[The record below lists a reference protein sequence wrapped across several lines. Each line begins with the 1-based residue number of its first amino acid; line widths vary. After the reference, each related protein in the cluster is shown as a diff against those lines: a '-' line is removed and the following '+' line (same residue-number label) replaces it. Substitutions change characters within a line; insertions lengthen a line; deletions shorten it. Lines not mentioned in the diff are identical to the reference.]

1 MKGTTKRSVTV
12 DPGSPLQGDLRPIG
26 DKSLTHR
33 AVIMAGIARGRST
46 ITHPNPGEDCAAT
59 ARAIASL
66 GARVDRTEHGFEIGG
81 AAGKLTDPEEI
92 VDLGNG
98 GTGIRLMTGLIAG
111 QSLYAVLTGDASLR
125 KRPMRR
131 IAEPLARMGVTIL
144 LRDGEYPPI
153 AVKGGEIRPLDYKLP
168 VASAQVKSCLML
180 AALGLKEGVVALEEP
195 GPSRDH
201 TERIFDWLGKPVSR
215 DRFRVEIKAPVEEH
229 SGFDFAV
236 PSDMSSSAFYLVAGS
251 IQPSSELTLE
261 SVNLNPTRSG
271 VVDALRAMGAD
282 LLIEEDK
289 TDSPEPVGSI
299 RVRPAALKGT
309 VIDGPLL
316 VRAIDEVPVLAVA
329 AMVAS
334 GETLFR
340 DARELRVKESDR
352 IESTASLV
360 RALGGE
366 VETGPDWMR
375 IKGIGH
381 IEGGRVESRG
391 DHRIAMSALVAGCAS
406 RGPVV
411 VDDTTPIATSD
422 PTFLDTIS
430 RLGARLR

>member
-1 MKGTTKRSVTV
+1 
-12 DPGSPLQGDLRPIG
+12 
-26 DKSLTHR
+26 
-33 AVIMAGIARGRST
+33 
-46 ITHPNPGEDCAAT
+46 
-59 ARAIASL
+59 
-66 GARVDRTEHGFEIGG
+66 
-81 AAGKLTDPEEI
+81 
-92 VDLGNG
+92 
-98 GTGIRLMTGLIAG
+98 MTGLIAG

-131 IAEPLARMGVTIL
+131 IAEPLAAMGATIL

-153 AVKGGEIRPLDYKLP
+153 AVRGGDIVPLDYKLP
-168 VASAQVKSCLML
+168 VASAQVKSCLLL

-201 TERIFDWLGKPVSR
+201 TERIFEWLGKPISR
-215 DRFRVEIKAPVEEH
+215 DGFRVEITAPIEEH

-251 IQPSSELTLE
+251 IVPSSELRLD
-261 SVNLNPTRSG
+261 SVSLNPTRSG
-271 VVDALRAMGAD
+271 ILDVLQAMGAD
-282 LLIEEDK
+282 LEIEEDE

-299 RVRPAALKGT
+299 KVRPASLKGT
-309 VIDGPLL
+309 VIDGSILI
-316 VRAIDEVPVLAVA
+316 RAIDEVPVLAVA
-329 AMVAS
+329 AMVAE
-334 GETLFR
+334 GETVFR

-375 IKGIGH
+375 IKGKGH
-381 IEGGRVESRG
+381 IEGGCVESRG

-406 RGPVV
+406 RGPVEI
-411 VDDTTPIATSD
+411 DDTVPIASSD
-422 PTFLDTIS
+422 PTFLDTIA